1 MDVIYMAA
9 RKGSG
14 HKLKVFGPPLLSSLA
29 IKPSDVGN

>member
-14 HKLKVFGPPLLSSLA
+14 HKLSVRTAAFKQLSY
-29 IKPSDVGN
+29 